1 MLSLTRILIASDDSV
16 FTRALSSAI
25 ESSAQLSITGIY
37 SSGDG
42 LTDTILHEQP
52 DALLIDL
59 MIPGINAFS
68 LLKELHDLPAE
79 QCPVIFVLSS
89 FASPH
94 TVAECDR
101 LGVSFFLR
109 KPVDLQ
115 ALVELI
121 TRYGCVPRRFSSDSQ
136 QPSAHDISRRVT
148 QIISSL
154 QLPAHVAGY
163 RYARECILM
172 TLEDPSVADSVTKI
186 LYPAVARKYHTTWT
200 SVERDIRNAVEIA
213 WKRSGGR
220 MAGFSSM
227 RRPPNR
233 ELILTIADR
242 VRYELHLDN
251 HRELA
256 DEAYLQHFLM
266 YFFGNLWY
274 SYGIIGAQTEAR
286 FPLQTAAAC
295 TWTAPQDGFSRERRM

>member
-79 QCPVIFVLSS
+79 QCPTIFVLSS

-242 VRYELHLDN
+242 VRYELHLDS

-256 DEAYLQHFLM
+256 DEA
-266 YFFGNLWY
+266 
-274 SYGIIGAQTEAR
+274 
-286 FPLQTAAAC
+286 
-295 TWTAPQDGFSRERRM
+295 

>member
-1 MLSLTRILIASDDSV
+1 MLSLTRILIASDDSSL
-16 FTRALSSAI
+16 TRSLSSAI
-25 ESSAQLSITGIY
+25 EVSAELSITGIY

-42 LTDTILHEQP
+42 LTDMILQEQP
-52 DALLIDL
+52 DTLLIDL
-59 MIPGINAFS
+59 MLPGGNALS
-68 LLKELHDLPAE
+68 ILKELKDLPAE
-79 QCPVIFVLSS
+79 QCPVIFIVSS
-89 FASPH
+89 FASSH

-101 LGVSFFLR
+101 LGASFFLR
-109 KPVDLQ
+109 KPIDLTS
-115 ALVELI
+115 LVELI
-121 TRYGCVPRRFSSDSQ
+121 IRYGCTPRKFLPDQQ
-136 QPSAHDISRRVT
+136 QPSAHDVSRRVT

-172 TLEDPSVADSVTKI
+172 TLNDPSVAESVTKI

-220 MAGFSSM
+220 MTGFSSTK
-227 RRPPNR
+227 RPPNR

-251 HRELA
+251 QRSFEA
-256 DEAYLQHFLM
+256 DA
-266 YFFGNLWY
+266 
-274 SYGIIGAQTEAR
+274 
-286 FPLQTAAAC
+286 
-295 TWTAPQDGFSRERRM
+295 

>member
-1 MLSLTRILIASDDSV
+1 MLSLTRIMIASDDSI

-25 ESSAQLSITGIY
+25 ESSAELSITGIY
-37 SSGDG
+37 TSGDG
-42 LTDTILHEQP
+42 LTDMILREQP

-59 MIPGINAFS
+59 MIPGNNALS
-68 LLKELHDLPAE
+68 VLKELHSLPAE

-89 FASPH
+89 FASTH

-109 KPVDLQ
+109 KPIDLP

-121 TRYGCVPRRFSSDSQ
+121 MRYGCTPRRFSSDSR
-136 QPSAHDISRRVT
+136 QPSVYDVSRRVT
-148 QIISSL
+148 QIINSL
-154 QLPAHVAGY
+154 HLPAHVAGY

-172 TLEDPSVADSVTKI
+172 TLEDPSVAESVTKV

-220 MAGFSSM
+220 MAGFSSV

-251 HRELA
+251 QRVLEG
-256 DEAYLQHFLM
+256 EA
-266 YFFGNLWY
+266 
-274 SYGIIGAQTEAR
+274 
-286 FPLQTAAAC
+286 
-295 TWTAPQDGFSRERRM
+295 

>member
-1 MLSLTRILIASDDSV
+1 MLSLTRILIASDDFSL
-16 FTRALSSAI
+16 TRSLSSAI
-25 ESSAQLSITGIY
+25 EASAELSITGIY
-37 SSGDG
+37 SSGNG
-42 LTDTILHEQP
+42 LTDMILREQP

-59 MIPGINAFS
+59 MLPGGNALS
-68 LLKELHDLPAE
+68 ILKELKSLPAD
-79 QCPVIFVLSS
+79 QCPVIFIVSS
-89 FASPH
+89 FASSH

-101 LGVSFFLR
+101 LGASFFLR
-109 KPVDLQ
+109 KPIDLTS
-115 ALVELI
+115 LVELI
-121 TRYGCVPRRFSSDSQ
+121 LRYGCTPRRFSSDSQ
-136 QPSAHDISRRVT
+136 PSAHDVSRRVT

-172 TLEDPSVADSVTKI
+172 TLKDPSVAESVTKI

-220 MAGFSSM
+220 MAGFSST

-242 VRYELHLDN
+242 VRYELHLDSQ
-251 HRELA
+251 RILEDDA
-256 DEAYLQHFLM
+256 
-266 YFFGNLWY
+266 
-274 SYGIIGAQTEAR
+274 
-286 FPLQTAAAC
+286 
-295 TWTAPQDGFSRERRM
+295 

>member
-68 LLKELHDLPAE
+68 LLKDLHDLPAE
-79 QCPVIFVLSS
+79 QCPAIFVLSS

-220 MAGFSSM
+220 LQLYAPPAKSRADSNHC
-227 RRPPNR
+227 RPR
-233 ELILTIADR
+233 AL
-242 VRYELHLDN
+242 
-251 HRELA
+251 
-256 DEAYLQHFLM
+256 
-266 YFFGNLWY
+266 
-274 SYGIIGAQTEAR
+274 
-286 FPLQTAAAC
+286 
-295 TWTAPQDGFSRERRM
+295 